1 MLFPVLHILFVVA
14 AAASQLIYNFNDH
27 GVAFGEELV
36 SSLDLQPSANEFE
49 NLTDFKVDQ
58 FSLLSLH
65 KSLIDIK
72 SLSSYELAVA
82 FYLEKYLTAA
92 GLTVELQKVPVESNA
107 PARFNVYAYLGSK
120 RNTTVLLTSH
130 IDTVP
135 PYIPYKIVG
144 DKIYGRG
151 SCDAKGSVATQIL
164 AFLSLYKSGAIKEGD
179 LSLLFVVGEE
189 VGGAGMKHAGDHLNV
204 SWETGIF
211 GEPTE
216 NLLGVGHKG
225 AYKFQLF
232 AHGKAGHSGY
242 PQLYV
247 SASEILLPVLSKL
260 LTLDF
265 PKDDLLGPTT
275 LNIGQVDIGV
285 ASNVIPGNGFADVFL
300 RVASDLEKVDE
311 IIHSVVDDVE
321 NLTFEFQI
329 GAPPTYLDYDVPTF
343 DSVVL
348 AYSTDVPNLLVPL
361 KKRYLYGPGTITV
374 AHADNENVD
383 NQSLLDAI
391 DGYIRLVK
399 YSLGH
404 KID

>member
-1 MLFPVLHILFVVA
+1 MKLALLVQFLAALAVATCLF
-14 AAASQLIYNFNDH
+14 IYNLNEHD
-27 GVAFGEELV
+27 VAFGK
-36 SSLDLQPSANEFE
+36 SWSLNHQDTEFE
-49 NLTDFKVDQ
+49 NLTDFKVDHI
-58 FSLLSLH
+58 SLLSLH
-65 KSLIDIK
+65 KALVDIQ
-72 SLSSYELAVA
+72 SISSHELAVA
-82 FYLEKYLTAA
+82 VYLEKFLTDA
-92 GLTVELQKVPVESNA
+92 GLTVELQKVPDKTGG
-107 PARFNVYAYLGSK
+107 PGRYNVYAYLGAT

-144 DKIYGRG
+144 TKIYGRG
-151 SCDAKGSVATQIL
+151 SCDAKASVATQIL
-164 AFLSLYKSGAIKEGD
+164 AFLSLYKSGVIKEGD
-179 LSLLFVVGEE
+179 VSLLFVVGEE
-189 VGGAGMKHAGDHLNV
+189 VGGSGMKHAGHQLGA

-216 NLLGVGHKG
+216 NLLAVGHKG

-242 PQLYV
+242 PELYV

-260 LTLDF
+260 LTLEF
-265 PKDDLLGPTT
+265 PVDDLLGPTT

-300 RVASDLEKVDE
+300 RVSNNLEKVNE
-311 IIHSVVDDVE
+311 IIHSVVDSVD
-321 NLTFEFQI
+321 NLEFDLQI
-329 GAPPTYLDYDVPTF
+329 SIPPTYLDFEVPTF
-343 DSVVL
+343 DSIVV

-374 AHADNENVD
+374 AHADNEHVE

-404 KID
+404 